1 MPKKT
6 TKAAAAT
13 KKPAAK
19 KAPAKAA
26 APAKKAPGKAAAPAK
41 PVTKATKT
49 IAKAAKAPAAKK
61 AASTSKAEKILEL
74 GLLLDCTSSMW
85 SWIDRAKKTL
95 TEIVNNTVAS
105 CEGLK
110 VRVCF
115 VGYRDIKDRVRFSIH
130 EFTDDIDKIIKF
142 IADVRAEGGGDL
154 PEDVA
159 GGLRKCLDENWSANS
174 SK

>member
-1 MPKKT
+1 MPKAAPKKEKST
-6 TKAAAAT
+6 AAKKAAAT
-13 KKPAAK
+13 KKTVAKPKAAPAPTKKESKNVAKPTKQISKETKPK
-19 KAPAKAA
+19 KAP
-26 APAKKAPGKAAAPAK
+26 
-41 PVTKATKT
+41 KT
-49 IAKAAKAPAAKK
+49 
-61 AASTSKAEKILEL
+61 ASSSDKVLEL

-105 CEGLK
+105 CDGLK
-110 VRVCF
+110 VKVCF

-154 PEDVA
+154 PEDVV
-159 GGLRKCLDENWSANS
+159 GGLRKCLD
-174 SK
+174 